1 MRPEEDTIDDK
12 PMPLLDHLLELR
24 QRVLLAMGGFVLAF
38 IVCYVFSKQIYG
50 FLAAPLA
57 TILQEQTGAERRMIF
72 TALYEA
78 FFTYLKVALWGAM
91 MISFPWWATQ
101 LWLFVAPGL
110 YRSEKRAVAPFLVA
124 TPFFFAAGAAFCYYF
139 VIPAAWRFFLSFES
153 PAGPGELP
161 IQLEAKVNEY
171 LSLVMRLIFAFG
183 FAFLMPVGL
192 VLLARVG
199 IITPE
204 GMAAKRRYAIV
215 GMFVLA
221 AVITP
226 PDVISQVGLAL
237 PLILLYEGSIIAA
250 RLLRKRDQA
259 AAAT

>member
-24 QRVLLAMGGFVLAF
+24 QRVLLALGGFVLAF

-204 GMAAKRRYAIV
+204 GMAAKRRYAVV

-237 PLILLYEGSIIAA
+237 PLILLYEGSILAA
-250 RLLRKRDQA
+250 KLLRKRSQA

>member
-1 MRPEEDTIDDK
+1 MSTDEDTIDDK
-12 PMPLLDHLLELR
+12 PMPLLEHLLELR
-24 QRVLLAMGGFVLAF
+24 QRVMLALGGFILSF
-38 IVCYVFSKQIYG
+38 IVCYIFSKEIYG

-57 TILQEQTGAERRMIF
+57 NILQEQTGAERRMIF

-110 YRSEKRAVAPFLVA
+110 YRSEKRAVAPFLIA
-124 TPFFFAAGAAFCYYF
+124 TPFFFAAGAAFCYYL
-139 VIPAAWRFFLSFES
+139 VIPAAWTFFLSFES

-237 PLILLYEGSIIAA
+237 PLILLYEGSIVAA

-259 AAAT
+259 AAST